1 MYDITILIV
10 EDDKILANELKE
22 YLNKYGYQVN
32 LIENFSKVLNE
43 CMNICPDL
51 ILMDINLPFYDGF
64 YWCSKI
70 REYSQVP
77 MIFISSRNSD
87 NDKIMAIA
95 QGGDD
100 YVEKP
105 FNLPVLRAKIEAI
118 TRRTYQY
125 KVNQKIYIKDNIFYD
140 YSNNCIYFKNEK
152 VDLTKS
158 ENIIIKVLLEEK
170 DKVVSRNALMDELW
184 NTDEFISDNTLTVLI
199 SRLRSKLKDV
209 IGDELICTKKDKDT
223 TLNEIYKKK
232 F

>member
-10 EDDKILANELKE
+10 EDDKILANEFKE

-87 NDKIMAIA
+87 NDKIMVIA

-199 SRLRSKLKDV
+199 SRLRLKLKDV
-209 IGDELICTKKDKDT
+209 IGDELICTKKRT
-223 TLNEIYKKK
+223 RILH
-232 F
+232 